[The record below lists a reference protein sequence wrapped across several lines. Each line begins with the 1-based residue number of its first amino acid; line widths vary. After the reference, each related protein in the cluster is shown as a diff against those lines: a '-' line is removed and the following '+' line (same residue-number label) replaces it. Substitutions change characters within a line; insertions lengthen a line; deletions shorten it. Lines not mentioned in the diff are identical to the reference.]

1 MSRICTE
8 PCSKCLNNSQLV
20 RGEKNIS
27 PIPIILCYIITKS
40 DIFYKILFFFVNTH
54 HNINVCLFVAGGATG
69 LVAGGVECREAPGNN
84 IQGSSLPSQL
94 GLLLTRV
101 RVLPSRRTSRL
112 GATAN
117 NYAEYSNTYNL
128 TLWAGEFF
136 ELKLFDFS

>member
-1 MSRICTE
+1 MPESHTAPALSR
-8 PCSKCLNNSQLV
+8 
-20 RGEKNIS
+20 
-27 PIPIILCYIITKS
+27 LC
-40 DIFYKILFFFVNTH
+40 DIFVNTH

-84 IQGSSLPSQL
+84 IQGSSLPSQE

-101 RVLPSRRTSRL
+101 LPTRRTRRL

-117 NYAEYSNTYNL
+117 NYAEYSNTYYL
-128 TLWAGEFF
+128 TLWPGEFF